1 MATPPQRA
9 SNSSGA
15 ALPSNVAEAIDRDL
29 APDDRVGEYV
39 ILDKLGEGGFGA
51 VYRAVHPVIGK
62 TAAVKVLARE
72 FSSHAETVSRFV
84 AEARAVNTIRHK
96 NIIDIFNFGTLE
108 DGRHYFVME
117 LLDGMSLDAFIEKN
131 APIEPPL
138 CVEILRGV
146 SKALDAAHAKGIAH
160 RDLKPENI
168 FLSFDDEGQPLP
180 KLLDFGIAKLL
191 GDAGAISGHKT
202 RTGAP
207 VGTPQYMAP
216 EQCLGGDMDERIDVY
231 AFGLVTFEMLT
242 GTPPFMGNSL
252 LELMNMHVKAKRP
265 AVSERRPELGTCF
278 DEAVKR
284 MMALERDDRPPS
296 PGAAFELLV
305 AATRAGGWDVDT
317 PQTVPPAKRQTLSG
331 SVGDAD
337 TVAHAATVA
346 SGIDTDTR
354 GPSSV
359 TIGGDARPRR
369 LSLVVLGVAIAGAVG
384 VYFASAGLSR
394 EREEAP
400 AVTPASGESPPPVE
414 SSVAS
419 EPTTA
424 PAASVAPSEHVN
436 VEVRCKTNGARA
448 FLGEEELGPVPGR
461 FRIAQDDKR
470 ALTVRAP
477 GHQDFTSKE
486 PRRDGMVIDAALKPS
501 SRPAGVNKDLEDPFR

>member
-1 MATPPQRA
+1 M
-9 SNSSGA
+9 
-15 ALPSNVAEAIDRDL
+15 AEAIDRDL

-39 ILDKLGEGGFGA
+39 IQEKLGEGGFGA

-84 AEARAVNTIRHK
+84 SEARAVNTIRHK

-117 LLDGMSLDAFIEKN
+117 LLDGMSLDAFIAKN
-131 APIEPPL
+131 APIDPPL

-168 FLSFDDEGQPLP
+168 FLSFDDEGRPLP

-191 GDAGAISGHKT
+191 GEAGAISGHKT

-242 GTPPFMGNSL
+242 GAPPFTGNSL

-265 AVSERRPELGTCF
+265 AVSERRPELGTSF
-278 DEAVKR
+278 DEPLKR
-284 MMALERDDRPPS
+284 MMALERDDRPSS

-305 AATRAGGWDVDT
+305 AATRAAGWDVDT
-317 PQTVPPAKRQTLSG
+317 PQTVPPAKRQTSSSPLS
-331 SVGDAD
+331 DAD

-346 SGIDTDTR
+346 SGVDNDTR
-354 GPSSV
+354 GPSSI
-359 TIGGDARPRR
+359 TIGGDARPKRV
-369 LSLVVLGVAIAGAVG
+369 SLVVLGVAIAGAVG
-384 VYFASAGLSR
+384 VYFASSGLSR
-394 EREEAP
+394 EETPALAP
-400 AVTPASGESPPPVE
+400 ASAESPAPVE
-414 SSVAS
+414 SSVATS

-424 PAASVAPSEHVN
+424 PAASLSPSEQVN

-448 FLGEEELGPVPGR
+448 FLGEDELGPVPGR
-461 FRIAQDDKR
+461 FRIAKDDKR
-470 ALTVRAP
+470 VLTVKAP

-486 PRRDGMVIDAALKPS
+486 PRRDGMVIEAALKPAG
-501 SRPAGVNKDLEDPFR
+501 RPAGVNKDLEDPFR